1 MLSDNTPQ
9 NPLYNS
15 TFTLYRVSPLYTGNT
30 SLSDAATLSN
40 HARHLRETLR
50 GDALRGIYNAHF
62 GSNETKD
69 GELQDCEWRLLGRE
83 GTLIGQH
90 GAHGAAEG
98 GGEDDVNDED
108 AGKRGGT
115 GAEEGRGIHIEFRYP
130 RTTHTAILLR
140 SSAEGAAQK
149 QVEHPGFTSLPL
161 LLLRLPAAVRD
172 RVIEYLETS
181 FDCHIAPLRLRSEF
195 LALSLERVLPRSEE
209 MDASNEEARS
219 PEGVTSNVGDVRI
232 QLCFPTATPS
242 LKNLDI
248 TIAAE
253 DVSGFYK
260 QGREILAAERQAT
273 RTSGTLNTHQ
283 SRGGKDKRGK
293 PAGPFTAA
301 LVLYLKKHLALD
313 LDHPGV
319 TISKVACAP
328 FALDNQGKVKIFF
341 HPPSAT
347 STPKPANQ
355 SWRLGLLDALVQ
367 EAKGRGLLSVT
378 EKVGEKRPLEVTAQ
392 ATAGAEKRR
401 KVARGATEEVE
412 LVERAGVP
420 DEPPP
425 PYEEVDPARGR

>member
-1 MLSDNTPQ
+1 
-9 NPLYNS
+9 
-15 TFTLYRVSPLYTGNT
+15 
-30 SLSDAATLSN
+30 
-40 HARHLRETLR
+40 
-50 GDALRGIYNAHF
+50 
-62 GSNETKD
+62 
-69 GELQDCEWRLLGRE
+69 
-83 GTLIGQH
+83 
-90 GAHGAAEG
+90 
-98 GGEDDVNDED
+98 
-108 AGKRGGT
+108 
-115 GAEEGRGIHIEFRYP
+115 
-130 RTTHTAILLR
+130 
-140 SSAEGAAQK
+140 
-149 QVEHPGFTSLPL
+149 
-161 LLLRLPAAVRD
+161 
-172 RVIEYLETS
+172 
-181 FDCHIAPLRLRSEF
+181 
-195 LALSLERVLPRSEE
+195 

-283 SRGGKDKRGK
+283 SRGGKDKRASPLGLS
-293 PAGPFTAA
+293 PQPSCS
-301 LVLYLKKHLALD
+301 LD